1 MPVLLRAQAVPAP
14 GTPQKQSILITGVT
28 AHLGDGRVL
37 ENAAVAFANGK
48 ITYVGPASAAPALPG
63 QRNIEARGQHLY
75 PGFIAMNTDLGL
87 VEISAVRA
95 TVDSREV
102 GSVNSHIRS
111 IIAYNTDSEL
121 IPTVRNKGVL
131 MAQVT
136 PQGGRISGSSSAV
149 HLDAWNWEDAVLA
162 ADEGMHL
169 NWPREYTYNW
179 RERRSSRNEN
189 YDKDILE
196 IRQFMDEARAYEQAP
211 MSAPRNLSFEA
222 IFRLFSGGQTLYIHV
237 QSAKAMQEAVL
248 MAKSYGITPVI
259 VGGNEADQIL
269 GFLKEEGVSI
279 LLAETQ
285 RLPARADDP
294 IDQPFRLPA
303 VLHEA
308 GIPFAISGNGSWQQR
323 NLPFQAGQAVGYGLP
338 YEEAVRALSL
348 TPATLLGIA
357 DRCGSIEVGKDATLF
372 LCDGDALDMRT
383 NQISQAFIQGR
394 MLNLSDRQKELY
406 AKFKEKYTEK

>member
-1 MPVLLRAQAVPAP
+1 
-14 GTPQKQSILITGVT
+14 
-28 AHLGDGRVL
+28 
-37 ENAAVAFANGK
+37 
-48 ITYVGPASAAPALPG
+48 
-63 QRNIEARGQHLY
+63 
-75 PGFIAMNTDLGL
+75 
-87 VEISAVRA
+87 
-95 TVDSREV
+95 
-102 GSVNSHIRS
+102 
-111 IIAYNTDSEL
+111 
-121 IPTVRNKGVL
+121 
-131 MAQVT
+131 
-136 PQGGRISGSSSAV
+136 
-149 HLDAWNWEDAVLA
+149 
-162 ADEGMHL
+162 
-169 NWPREYTYNW
+169 
-179 RERRSSRNEN
+179 
-189 YDKDILE
+189 
-196 IRQFMDEARAYEQAP
+196 
-211 MSAPRNLSFEA
+211 
-222 IFRLFSGGQTLYIHV
+222 
-237 QSAKAMQEAVL
+237 